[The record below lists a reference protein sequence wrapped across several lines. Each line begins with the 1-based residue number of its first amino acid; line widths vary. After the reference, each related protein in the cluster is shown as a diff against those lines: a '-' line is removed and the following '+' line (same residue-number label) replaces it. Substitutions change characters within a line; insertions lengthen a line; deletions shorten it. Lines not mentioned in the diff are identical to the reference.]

1 LVAPQGEVWINGQTF
16 HAHLTPRIAISNRH
30 ARFDLVMEAPEPV
43 RPDPYLVE
51 MSPRF
56 ALASTPRIRRIA

>member
-1 LVAPQGEVWINGQTF
+1 
-16 HAHLTPRIAISNRH
+16 
-30 ARFDLVMEAPEPV
+30 V